1 MRFLS
6 TRPFVPIAKK
16 TLSRLNAR
24 FVAFQDIR
32 ISFLMVVLSAGTF
45 QPPVHWAFVGGAMSA
60 AKLANE
66 AAKKKTCLFL

>member
-16 TLSRLNAR
+16 PLSRLSAR

-32 ISFLMVVLSAGTF
+32 TSFLMVVLSVGTYR
-45 QPPVHWAFVGGAMSA
+45 PPVRWAFDGGATSA
-60 AKLANE
+60 AKLVKE
-66 AAKKKTCLFL
+66 AAKKKTCLFR